1 MLIIPF
7 KLDFKGWSVICL
19 IYLIKMKKK
28 KAHTGKEIIKII
40 FIVRVVIIIIFN
52 IADVVI
58 GIKDLSMID
67 AVYVIQIKIAYTGS
81 ISHSILEFNL
91 DVMFSCGISKI

>member
-19 IYLIKMKKK
+19 IYLIKIRKK

-40 FIVRVVIIIIFN
+40 FTVIVAIIIIFN
-52 IADVVI
+52 IADHVVS
-58 GIKDLSMID
+58 IKGLNMID
-67 AVYVIQIKIAYTGS
+67 VVYVIQIKIAYTGS
-81 ISHSILEFNL
+81 ISH
-91 DVMFSCGISKI
+91 

>member
-28 KAHTGKEIIKII
+28 AHTGKEIIKII
-40 FIVRVVIIIIFN
+40 FIVIVVIIIIFN
-52 IADVVI
+52 IVDHAVS
-58 GIKDLSMID
+58 IKDLNMID
-67 AVYVIQIKIAYTGS
+67 VVCVSQIKIAYT
-81 ISHSILEFNL
+81 EK
-91 DVMFSCGISKI
+91 V

>member
-7 KLDFKGWSVICL
+7 KLDFKGWSGICL

-28 KAHTGKEIIKII
+28 KAHIGKEITKII

-52 IADVVI
+52 IVDVVI
-58 GIKDLSMID
+58 GIKDLNMID
-67 AVYVIQIKIAYTGS
+67 VVCVIQIKIAYT
-81 ISHSILEFNL
+81 
-91 DVMFSCGISKI
+91 D

>member
-19 IYLIKMKKK
+19 IYLIKIRKK
-28 KAHTGKEIIKII
+28 KAHTGKEIIKTI
-40 FIVRVVIIIIFN
+40 FIVIVVIIIIFN

-81 ISHSILEFNL
+81 ISH
-91 DVMFSCGISKI
+91 

>member
-1 MLIIPF
+1 
-7 KLDFKGWSVICL
+7 
-19 IYLIKMKKK
+19 MKKK
-28 KAHTGKEIIKII
+28 KALTGKEITKTI
-40 FIVRVVIIIIFN
+40 FIVRVAIIIIFN

-81 ISHSILEFNL
+81 ISH
-91 DVMFSCGISKI
+91 

>member
-7 KLDFKGWSVICL
+7 KLDFKGWSDICL

-28 KAHTGKEIIKII
+28 KAHIGKEITKII

-52 IADVVI
+52 IVDYVI
-58 GIKDLSMID
+58 SIKDLNMID
-67 AVYVIQIKIAYTGS
+67 VVCVIQIKIAYT
-81 ISHSILEFNL
+81 
-91 DVMFSCGISKI
+91 D

>member
-1 MLIIPF
+1 
-7 KLDFKGWSVICL
+7 
-19 IYLIKMKKK
+19 MKKK
-28 KAHTGKEIIKII
+28 KAIIGKEIIKII
-40 FIVRVVIIIIFN
+40 FIVRVAIIIIFN

-58 GIKDLSMID
+58 GIKDLNMID
-67 AVYVIQIKIAYTGS
+67 VVYVIQIKIAYTGS